1 MDHPVE
7 QLRQELQNLHHPPPH
22 LQLHHQA
29 VSIPQASVQLQIK
42 QEQWEV
48 SLRVVLWTR

>member
-1 MDHPVE
+1 MDHQVE
-7 QLRQELQNLHHPPPH
+7 RLLQGLPNLHQQPPH
-22 LQLHHQA
+22 LHLHHQV
-29 VSIPQASVQLQIK
+29 VSIPQALVQLQIK